1 MEPQLLFAVLFLGLM
16 SMVEFGLR
24 LRQVSRGIAE
34 DRHLGA
40 RPTREG
46 SITGGERGS
55 AIMGTTGTVVV
66 DRDDYK
72 ICDLKGN
79 KTNEFKAAC
88 LRCRGASGVMK
99 YK

>member
-1 MEPQLLFAVLFLGLM
+1 
-16 SMVEFGLR
+16 
-24 LRQVSRGIAE
+24 
-34 DRHLGA
+34 
-40 RPTREG
+40 
-46 SITGGERGS
+46 
-55 AIMGTTGTVVV
+55 MGTTGTVVV

-99 YK
+99 CK